1 MKMYTI
7 LKQYVFKPAY
17 ELLFR
22 ISPNLA
28 DWIESQICKVK
39 AKHTYNKVFLKQCLC
54 IDISVV
60 VRQDKKTGIQRVVN
74 NIFNE
79 IKNNWE
85 NVIGTQLYNGKIVSD
100 YSLIYKK
107 NELREIE
114 LGEGSHVLFLD
125 SAWNYYRD
133 AQVVLDK
140 LEHGEIESSVV
151 IYDMFPLT
159 HPEWFPSNHF
169 KHVYYKWCKLFFNRV
184 DNVICISQKVANDV
198 IEYYEKEK
206 ISRSKKLNIFYI
218 PMGAD
223 ILIDT
228 NINESMI
235 RKEIKNLFSRPT
247 YIMVGTV
254 EPRKGHNIVLKAL
267 KNIFNSDIDV
277 QLLIIGKDGW
287 SNQEFKVNLQNS
299 AYYNKK
305 IFWYQDITDA
315 ELVYCY
321 KNAEALIAASIDEG
335 YGLPIIEA
343 AYYGLPII
351 CSDIPIFREVTCGNA
366 SFFKVNNYK
375 SLTNTIAFCFKCNA
389 YLDSSKIK
397 IYTWNEVSNLL
408 IKIITKKATPYQ
420 IIK

>member
-1 MKMYTI
+1 MKMYSI
-7 LKQYVFKPAY
+7 LKQYIFKPAY
-17 ELLFR
+17 ELIFR

-28 DWIESQICKVK
+28 DLIESMIYKLR
-39 AKHTYNKVFLKQCLC
+39 ANHTYNKLFLKQYLC
-54 IDISVV
+54 IDVSVV
-60 VRQDKKTGIQRVVN
+60 VTQDKKTGIQRVVN

-79 IKNNWE
+79 IRNNWK
-85 NVIGTQLYNGKIVSD
+85 NAIATRLYNGKIVSD
-100 YSLIYKK
+100 YSVTQKK
-107 NELREIE
+107 KEIREIE
-114 LGEGSHVLFLD
+114 LDEGSHVLFLD

-133 AQVVLDK
+133 AQIVLNK
-140 LEHGEIESSVV
+140 LGQKKVESSVV

-169 KHVYYKWCKLFFNRV
+169 KQVYYKWCKLFFNRV

-198 IEYYEKEK
+198 IEYYKKEQ
-206 ISRSKKLNIFYI
+206 ISRSKKLNIYYI

-223 ILIDT
+223 IIVDT
-228 NINESMI
+228 NVNESNI
-235 RKEIKNLFSRPT
+235 RNEIKKIFSSPT

-254 EPRKGHNIVLKAL
+254 EPRKGHNVVLKAL
-267 KNIFNSDIDV
+267 EIIFDSGMNV

-299 AYYNKK
+299 AYYNQK
-305 IFWYQDITDA
+305 IFWYQDIADA

-321 KNAEALIAASIDEG
+321 RHAEALIAASIDEG

-351 CSDIPIFREVTCGNA
+351 CSDIPIFKEITGGNA
-366 SFFKVNNYK
+366 SFFKVNDYK
-375 SLTNTIAFCFKCNA
+375 SLADTITFCFKCNA

-397 IYTWNEVSNLL
+397 IYTWNEVSSLVTE
-408 IKIITKKATPYQ
+408 IIAKKITPYKIIK
-420 IIK
+420 